1 MKFCAASV
9 FDAVPRTRMASIL
22 GEGRRTSVA
31 DVTVVDKGCVGVID
45 VNDSC
50 VDVVVVD
57 MRAGGQV
64 RYGQIKGDQRGCV
77 DMNGVDGNCVDMVAV
92 DMRVGGGFKCA
103 VVR

>member
-1 MKFCAASV
+1 MPPLSSTQCRVREVRFQDEPKRDTTKTSV
-9 FDAVPRTRMASIL
+9 VDIVVSVASIL

-64 RYGQIKGDQRGCV
+64 RYGQIKGDQ
-77 DMNGVDGNCVDMVAV
+77 
-92 DMRVGGGFKCA
+92 
-103 VVR
+103 VRYG